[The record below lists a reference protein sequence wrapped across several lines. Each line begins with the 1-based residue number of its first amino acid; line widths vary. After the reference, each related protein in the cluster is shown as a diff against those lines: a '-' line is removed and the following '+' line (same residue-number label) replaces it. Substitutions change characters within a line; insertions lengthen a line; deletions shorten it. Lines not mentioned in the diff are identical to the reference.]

1 MLRRLTVRNL
11 AIVEDL
17 EIERVIKKQ
26 EEAGLQSI
34 TDGEFRRSWWHFDFL
49 SHLSGCEMYAT
60 EGIQFAG
67 TVAVNGITDAIDKC
81 SQLCAVIVGN
91 HGTSRLSLQ
100 LAGHTTEATQNRADE
115 AVLRASAALGR
126 PGY

>member
-1 MLRRLTVRNL
+1 MPGTRSGRTSPLSWSSTLPPVLWRLLNDHCRGDLYLEVVAELPQLLRRPRVLEENT
-11 AIVEDL
+11 IDL
-17 EIERVIKKQ
+17 
-26 EEAGLQSI
+26 
-34 TDGEFRRSWWHFDFL
+34 
-49 SHLSGCEMYAT
+49 

-67 TVAVNGITDAIDKC
+67 TVAVDGLPDAIDKC